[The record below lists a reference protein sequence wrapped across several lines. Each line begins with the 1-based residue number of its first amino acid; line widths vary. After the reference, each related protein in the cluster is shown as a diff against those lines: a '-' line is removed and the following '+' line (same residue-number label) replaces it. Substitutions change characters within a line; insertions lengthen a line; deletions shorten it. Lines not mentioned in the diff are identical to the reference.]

1 MNDTHVV
8 ALFYQID
15 HGQSVDYREVK
26 PSDHEEKGF
35 RLKISNEQVCFE
47 FKKHSATKDAAQK
60 AIEDY
65 IGDVPSPV
73 EIQRRLA

>member
-47 FKKHSATKDAAQK
+47 FKKTLRDKRRCTK
-60 AIEDY
+60 
-65 IGDVPSPV
+65 SH
-73 EIQRRLA
+73 